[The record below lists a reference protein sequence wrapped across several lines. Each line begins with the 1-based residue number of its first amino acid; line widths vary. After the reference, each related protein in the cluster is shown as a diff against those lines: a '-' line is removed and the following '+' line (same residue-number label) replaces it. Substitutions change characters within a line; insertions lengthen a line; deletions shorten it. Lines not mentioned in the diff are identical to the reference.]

1 MDDQMDDCTTN
12 SDVRLK
18 RDVHQLRRLKAKTT
32 WSDLAADLEKKRDV
46 GLEGTVILDDLHENR
61 LDVEVNAEREIEET
75 PEDPEVG
82 QQQRETEKI
91 PDEPV
96 DLKKAG
102 TEKNKG
108 TASKYRRTEKVPEPK
123 EPVQINDR
131 KAKAPLKARESKKRR
146 TEKVEV
152 EEPVRII
159 DLKSEGTKKTP
170 DEPETI
176 AEPEETAEKAKKGNP
191 GGKLYSRINY
201 LKQAERKREKEDDEY
216 LSGATEAKSARFEIP
231 PQANTA
237 HEWLQLN
244 QSPWPTVMVQ
254 WEQSFEARKENLR
267 KQHHSSNVLQTFPH
281 LLMESGYQ
289 LLDIDY
295 KQLGLKTPTGG
306 ITKWKDIIEPIG
318 CYIAKIAKDPSAKS
332 IVFTIQNK
340 TLSIDFRL
348 PAVLLG
354 LNTVLIPVKTA
365 SGFKPTIATAQD
377 DTLLFCKTSDDA
389 KLALDNLQANWDEQG
404 GSAIPKL
411 VVFGTDY
418 TNVTGNCMVAYKHLR
433 YNLPSIARG
442 IDVLI
447 KLTVVLG
454 LPTSK
459 VSKLVWLFVK
469 KHVYELDCTNT
480 YVCITKLS
488 GYLTSNQPCSSD
500 AVSKTATSGSIL
512 PKSC

>member
-1 MDDQMDDCTTN
+1 M
-12 SDVRLK
+12 
-18 RDVHQLRRLKAKTT
+18 
-32 WSDLAADLEKKRDV
+32 
-46 GLEGTVILDDLHENR
+46 
-61 LDVEVNAEREIEET
+61 
-75 PEDPEVG
+75 
-82 QQQRETEKI
+82 
-91 PDEPV
+91 
-96 DLKKAG
+96 
-102 TEKNKG
+102 
-108 TASKYRRTEKVPEPK
+108 
-123 EPVQINDR
+123 
-131 KAKAPLKARESKKRR
+131 
-146 TEKVEV
+146 
-152 EEPVRII
+152 
-159 DLKSEGTKKTP
+159 
-170 DEPETI
+170 
-176 AEPEETAEKAKKGNP
+176 
-191 GGKLYSRINY
+191 
-201 LKQAERKREKEDDEY
+201 
-216 LSGATEAKSARFEIP
+216 
-231 PQANTA
+231 
-237 HEWLQLN
+237 
-244 QSPWPTVMVQ
+244 
-254 WEQSFEARKENLR
+254 
-267 KQHHSSNVLQTFPH
+267 
-281 LLMESGYQ
+281 
-289 LLDIDY
+289 
-295 KQLGLKTPTGG
+295 
-306 ITKWKDIIEPIG
+306 
-318 CYIAKIAKDPSAKS
+318 
-332 IVFTIQNK
+332 
-340 TLSIDFRL
+340 
-348 PAVLLG
+348 G
-354 LNTVLIPVKTA
+354 LNTVLIPVKAA